1 VQEKEACVAGEHGSI
16 YGDKAHSPLFLR
28 QGTKAPLSHVQQVFF
43 FFFFFYDLV
52 PFFILS
58 SFLSH
63 ITNSLLSFSQEQVT
77 LCILLVMGQI
87 WLEERTAAEKLNQN
101 ANGGGNGCG

>member
-1 VQEKEACVAGEHGSI
+1 VQEKEACVVGEHGSI

-43 FFFFFYDLV
+43 FFFNYDLV

-58 SFLSH
+58 SFLSQ
-63 ITNSLLSFSQEQVT
+63 ITNSLLSFSQEEVT
-77 LCILLVMGQI
+77 LCKLFVMGQI
-87 WLEERTAAEKLNQN
+87 WLEKRTAAEKSNQN